1 MSRFDAVLWDLDG
14 TLLDFLYAQRQA
26 IIRCFESIG
35 REATEEIIQHYT
47 AINDSYWKR
56 FELGEVT
63 KEQLLTGRFVSL
75 FEAYQIT
82 DADVS
87 VFQREYQENLGRV
100 YRYLDDS
107 FELCCNL
114 RGKVKQYVITNGTT
128 SVQESKLQLSGLSEL
143 MDGIFISE
151 QIGVPKPQ
159 KGFFDHCLHA
169 MSEDGEGVDKDRLL
183 IVGDSLTSDIK
194 GGVLSGIPTCWY
206 RPDDIFDT
214 DVTAREN
221 YEKYKPDYEI
231 NRLCQI
237 YEILGIKHGD
247 EKY

>member
-1 MSRFDAVLWDLDG
+1 MRRFDAVLWDLDG
-14 TLLDFLYAQRQA
+14 TLLDFIYAQRQA
-26 IIRCFESIG
+26 ITRCLESIG
-35 REATEEIIQHYT
+35 REATEEIIQRYA

-63 KEQLLTGRFVSL
+63 KEQLLIGRFVSL

-87 VFQREYQENLGRV
+87 AFQRAYQENLGNV

-114 RGKVKQYVITNGTT
+114 RGKVKQYIITNGTT
-128 SVQESKLQLSGLSEL
+128 TVQENKLKLSGLWEL

-159 KGFFDHCLHA
+159 KGFFEHCLSA
-169 MSEDGEGVDKDRLL
+169 MAENGEDVDRDRLL

-206 RPDDIFDT
+206 RPDDIFRT
-214 DVTAREN
+214 DETTREN
-221 YEKYKPDYEI
+221 YERYRPDYEI
-231 NRLCQI
+231 SRLSQI
-237 YEILGIKHGD
+237 YEILGI
-247 EKY
+247 